1 LVFCWRRPDSF
12 EKARQRRLAISSNPS
27 QYEDLEIFLREQE
40 VVQELFDRSLLPKM
54 VVDVTEKSPDQMVAD
69 VADWLE
75 ATGGLTDPDMEPTI
89 AEENL

>member
-1 LVFCWRRPDSF
+1 
-12 EKARQRRLAISSNPS
+12 
-27 QYEDLEIFLREQE
+27 
-40 VVQELFDRSLLPKM
+40 
-54 VVDVTEKSPDQMVAD
+54 MVAD